1 MGNNDNN
8 KGTTILET
16 VSWARVKPLQSI
28 TPLRAPNGPAYSRL
42 SSIPVLTVELRKQ
55 KLREIEGTMSVT
67 SGDMS
72 PSLNHYNNLSSVL
85 LHKHGL
91 HLFLLQ
97 APCWEV
103 LENVWSFQ
111 PGAHLVP
118 SPTGVASKVRLS
130 LERLLRSET
139 LGLVPGLPHCLP
151 KGFQPQFS
159 HLGL

>member
-1 MGNNDNN
+1 MLSKLSCCCVYSCYGVWKPNSGSRSEHSQGIQRPRPLGNNDNN

-16 VSWARVKPLQSI
+16 VSWAHVKPLQSI

-55 KLREIEGTMSVT
+55 LRETEGNVSVT

-72 PSLNHYNNLSSVL
+72 PSLNHYNNFSSVL
-85 LHKHGL
+85 L
-91 HLFLLQ
+91 LFLLQ

-118 SPTGVASKVRLS
+118 ITYRCGFKSQA
-130 LERLLRSET
+130 
-139 LGLVPGLPHCLP
+139 VP
-151 KGFQPQFS
+151 
-159 HLGL
+159 